1 MLNVRTNR
9 GSVGFNPGKN
19 CSFLTNHKTINNNAK
34 SVYIISSS
42 AGMTR
47 PRNTV
52 IQEVST
58 VYSVEM
64 YAIRVNSYKIQ
75 VIWLHWM
82 ILKTFHIIWI
92 WVSARKSELDM
103 NNLVI
108 QTVDGYVQS
117 DLTINQ
123 KKF

>member
-1 MLNVRTNR
+1 
-9 GSVGFNPGKN
+9 
-19 CSFLTNHKTINNNAK
+19 
-34 SVYIISSS
+34 
-42 AGMTR
+42 
-47 PRNTV
+47 
-52 IQEVST
+52 
-58 VYSVEM
+58 
-64 YAIRVNSYKIQ
+64 
-75 VIWLHWM
+75 M
-82 ILKTFHIIWI
+82 ILKTFFHIIWI

>member
-1 MLNVRTNR
+1 
-9 GSVGFNPGKN
+9 
-19 CSFLTNHKTINNNAK
+19 
-34 SVYIISSS
+34 
-42 AGMTR
+42 
-47 PRNTV
+47 
-52 IQEVST
+52 
-58 VYSVEM
+58 
-64 YAIRVNSYKIQ
+64 
-75 VIWLHWM
+75 M

-92 WVSARKSELDM
+92 WVSACKSELDM

>member
-1 MLNVRTNR
+1 M
-9 GSVGFNPGKN
+9 
-19 CSFLTNHKTINNNAK
+19 

-47 PRNTV
+47 PRNAV

-64 YAIRVNSYKIQ
+64 YAVHVNSYKIQ
-75 VIWLHWM
+75 VIR
-82 ILKTFHIIWI
+82 
-92 WVSARKSELDM
+92 VSARKSELNM